1 MDRRDRF
8 EELFRERLHNWECEP
23 DSEQWKTLAGFL
35 PLRPTRFSTRSIR
48 RTAAIVTLLLL
59 VGGGLLYDRLIPETT
74 TEIVRN
80 RIQPFIVDH
89 IQIPQLT
96 GTVTTDQIADSLL
109 PVLTRKP
116 IYTTGK
122 TISTD
127 KYKSQETKIL
137 PIVIASKALETD
149 FSPVLIVRNTKTE
162 PVKVRKASRKWH
174 LGMGGG
180 NFNIAGI
187 SSNSAGYPD
196 NACNDHLQGN
206 TPKPPLTKA
215 GTSPISTRTLL
226 SDLKPDKVKHSSP
239 ISFGISISRTL
250 SDRWSFNTGLTYSYL
265 RNQWRYES
273 SDYDVLRQRLH
284 MLGIPASF
292 SYRLTHW
299 ERFYCY
305 WSAGIVCEV
314 NLSGKIYSAYK
325 SQRRRIPGTLW
336 SANTRI
342 GIAYPII
349 RHVSVYAEGGFLW
362 NLTPA
367 SEIQTIRSEQF
378 FNLTGQI
385 GFRLNF

>member
-1 MDRRDRF
+1 MENPRWF
-8 EELFRERLHNWECEP
+8 SSSTTYPVFHQIHTP
-23 DSEQWKTLAGFL
+23 DGSY
-35 PLRPTRFSTRSIR
+35 RN
-48 RTAAIVTLLLL
+48 LLLL

-196 NACNDHLQGN
+196 YACNDHLQGN

>member
-1 MDRRDRF
+1 MENPRWFSSSTTYPVFHQIHTPDGSYRNPPF
-8 EELFRERLHNWECEP
+8 YSWEA
-23 DSEQWKTLAGFL
+23 DSYTIG
-35 PLRPTRFSTRSIR
+35 
-48 RTAAIVTLLLL
+48 
-59 VGGGLLYDRLIPETT
+59 LIPETT

-196 NACNDHLQGN
+196 YACNDHLQGN
-206 TPKPPLTKA
+206 TPKPPLTE
-215 GTSPISTRTLL
+215 G
-226 SDLKPDKVKHSSP
+226 
-239 ISFGISISRTL
+239 
-250 SDRWSFNTGLTYSYL
+250 
-265 RNQWRYES
+265 RN
-273 SDYDVLRQRLH
+273 
-284 MLGIPASF
+284 IPYF
-292 SYRLTHW
+292 DTHP
-299 ERFYCY
+299 
-305 WSAGIVCEV
+305 V
-314 NLSGKIYSAYK
+314 
-325 SQRRRIPGTLW
+325 
-336 SANTRI
+336 
-342 GIAYPII
+342 
-349 RHVSVYAEGGFLW
+349 
-362 NLTPA
+362 
-367 SEIQTIRSEQF
+367 IRSE
-378 FNLTGQI
+378 TG
-385 GFRLNF
+385 